1 MGGDILFSF
10 MRFLIIFLYIAPII
24 FIVWFSISFLKIQKE
39 KNKILNSIADKLDKL
54 DNLNKQND

>member
-10 MRFLIIFLYIAPII
+10 MRLLIIFLYIAPII

-54 DNLNKQND
+54 DNLNKQDD

>member
-24 FIVWFSISFLKIQKE
+24 FIVWFSIRFLKIQKE
-39 KNKILNSIADKLDKL
+39 RNKILNSIADKLDKL
-54 DNLNKQND
+54 GTFNKQDD

>member
-10 MRFLIIFLYIAPII
+10 MRFLSIFLYIAPII

-54 DNLNKQND
+54 DTPNKQNN

>member
-24 FIVWFSISFLKIQKE
+24 FIVWFSIKFLKIQKE
-39 KNKILNSIADKLDKL
+39 RNKILNSIADKLDKL
-54 DNLNKQND
+54 GTFNKQDD

>member
-54 DNLNKQND
+54 DNLNKQDD

>member
-10 MRFLIIFLYIAPII
+10 MRFLSIFLYIAPII

-54 DNLNKQND
+54 DNLNKQDD

>member
-10 MRFLIIFLYIAPII
+10 MRFLSIFLYIAPII

-54 DNLNKQND
+54 DTFNKQDN

>member
-10 MRFLIIFLYIAPII
+10 MRFLSIFLYIAPII

-54 DNLNKQND
+54 DNFNKQDD

>member
-10 MRFLIIFLYIAPII
+10 MRFLSIFLYIAPII

-54 DNLNKQND
+54 DTLNKQDD